1 MMAVWCRR
9 DGTDLVLNVH
19 LQPRASRDELVGI
32 AGETLKI
39 RIAAPPVDGEAN
51 ERLINFLARAFGVA
65 RAGVHLEQGQR
76 GRHKRVRVQSPR
88 RLPPGFDWP

>member
-1 MMAVWCRR
+1 METPC
-9 DGTDLVLNVH
+9 
-19 LQPRASRDELVGI
+19 SRSNFRVTTVIDP
-32 AGETLKI
+32 
-39 RIAAPPVDGEAN
+39 PPVDGEAN